1 MRTTNVEFVTDL
13 MEHNSPLMQVFI
25 INAIQGMA
33 EMTASAEKPENFP
46 ELLHW
51 EAWQECAKI
60 AVQKIEERYETS

>member
-1 MRTTNVEFVTDL
+1 

-60 AVQKIEERYETS
+60 VIQKIEERYETS